1 MTLRHHPF
9 RKAFAPRRSLVRAL
23 IACVALLCIRGEA
36 QAQRPAELTYK
47 ASFTGLAPG
56 PTEKYVIEAFHDQD
70 PDVYLSL
77 DVALQQAKMRTRVPL
92 HEAQLAA
99 ALAAHGMG
107 LTLTVALQPGDGDH
121 RGLAVPGFPVLVNTG
136 DPTTDHAVYEAAK
149 QAWIAA
155 HPTLYEAM
163 QQAATP

>member
-1 MTLRHHPF
+1 MTFSHHPF
-9 RKAFAPRRSLVRAL
+9 LKVIARRRTLVRAL
-23 IACVALLCIRGEA
+23 IACGSLLCMCGMAR
-36 QAQRPAELTYK
+36 AQRPAELTYK
-47 ASFTGLAPG
+47 ASFTGLLPG
-56 PTEKYVIEAFHDQD
+56 AAEKYVIEAYHDQD
-70 PDVYLSL
+70 PDVDLSL
-77 DVALQQAKMRTRVPL
+77 DVALQQAKVRTRVPL

-121 RGLAVPGFPVLVNTG
+121 RGLAVPGFPVLANTG
-136 DPTTDHAVYEAAK
+136 DPASDHAVYEAAK